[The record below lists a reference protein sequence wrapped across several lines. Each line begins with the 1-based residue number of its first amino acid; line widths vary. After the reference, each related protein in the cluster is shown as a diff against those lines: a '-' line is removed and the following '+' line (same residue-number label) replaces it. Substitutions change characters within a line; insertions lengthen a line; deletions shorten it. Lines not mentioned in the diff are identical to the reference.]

1 MRKLRAEV
9 QVLFV
14 HQIPDP
20 QRPELTI
27 QSSWQQYFQSGIVS
41 DATVVPLTSY
51 HSDRSATPFL
61 HVLGVT
67 TVSLQYQDSASS
79 VSEHMSR
86 FPIQSKI
93 WSYGTLEKKQPKFV
107 TFPHS
112 E

>member
-1 MRKLRAEV
+1 MLKFGHSSEVWLGYSVDLCMMRKLRAEV

-79 VSEHMSR
+79 VSEHVM
-86 FPIQSKI
+86 
-93 WSYGTLEKKQPKFV
+93 
-107 TFPHS
+107 FPHL